1 MKKTYQ
7 IYASSPE
14 GTALPDTV
22 GDQAKEYK
30 FDWGIIPEGE
40 YEMTWSFV
48 SKAHKIPVATGQL
61 ESVSVKVA
69 FDVPFMTDR
78 YEVNLSSGYAGSSNI
93 AGFLNFYDGPISDGH
108 HMRQYRAVY
117 SDNAPVIVR
126 GKPSGNKFIVRCLNT
141 TVLGSMVNYSLV
153 VTFKSLC

>member
-7 IYASSPE
+7 IYASSIE
-14 GTALPDTV
+14 GTGSD
-22 GDQAKEYK
+22 DQQQEYN

-48 SKAHKIPVATGQL
+48 SEAKKITVALSQI
-61 ESVSVKVA
+61 ESVVIQVA

-78 YEVNLSSGYAGSSNI
+78 YVVNKASGYSGSSNV
-93 AGFLNFYDGPISDGH
+93 AGFLQYYDSPIDSGH
-108 HMRQYRAVY
+108 LMRQYRAVY

-141 TVLGSMVNYSLV
+141 TVLGTMFDYTLV
-153 VTFKSLC
+153 LTFKSLC

>member
-7 IYASSPE
+7 IYASSDNGYGSDVAE
-14 GTALPDTV
+14 
-22 GDQAKEYK
+22 QEYK

-40 YEMTWSFV
+40 YEMTWSLI
-48 SKAHKIPVATGQL
+48 SKARKTGTAAGLIESIPTI
-61 ESVSVKVA
+61 VS

-78 YEVNLSSGYAGSSNI
+78 YEVAKLSGYAGSSNI
-93 AGFLNFYDGPISDGH
+93 AGFLNYYDGPITGGF
-108 HMRQYRAVY
+108 HMRQFRVLN

-126 GKPSGNKFIVRCLNT
+126 GKPSGNKFIVRCLNELT
-141 TVLGSMVNYSLV
+141 LGVMLDYTLV